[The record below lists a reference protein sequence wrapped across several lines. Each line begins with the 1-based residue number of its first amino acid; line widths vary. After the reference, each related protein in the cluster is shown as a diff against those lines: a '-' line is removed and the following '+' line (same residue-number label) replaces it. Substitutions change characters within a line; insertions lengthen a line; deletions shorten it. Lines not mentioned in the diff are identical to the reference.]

1 MKGQQGDH
9 KAKGYTP
16 SPRGMQNRRIWVT
29 GASSGIG
36 RALAIEL
43 ARCGARLAISGRDA
57 VRLQEVAADCA
68 GEVFVLPMDV
78 SRREDNQ
85 AAARQLERHFGEL
98 DSVVLNAGICEYV
111 DLPVLDAAS
120 ITRVMNVN
128 FNGLVY
134 GVEATLPLLRRGVTP
149 HLLGMS
155 STVAFVALP
164 RAEAYGASKAAIRY
178 FLQSLRVD
186 LLPQKIDVSIIC
198 PGFVKT
204 PLTDLND
211 FPMPMRITAE
221 AAALAIRRGMERREH
236 EISFPKRFS
245 VMMAVLGA
253 LPSRLRT
260 ICLRSLSRSTA
271 A

>member
-1 MKGQQGDH
+1 MKGSQGDG
-9 KAKGYTP
+9 KAGENVP
-16 SPRGMQNRRIWVT
+16 DRRRMLNRRIWVT

-36 RALAIEL
+36 RSLAIEL
-43 ARCGARLAISGRDA
+43 AHCGARLAISGRDA
-57 VRLQEVAADCA
+57 ARLAEVARDCA
-68 GEVFVLPMDV
+68 GDVLVLPMDV
-78 SRREDNQ
+78 SQREDNQ
-85 AAARQLERHFGEL
+85 MAAQQLERHFGAL

-111 DLPVLDAAS
+111 DLPAFDAVS

-134 GVEATLPLLRRGVTP
+134 GVEAALPLLRRGVAP
-149 HLLGMS
+149 HLVGMS

-164 RAEAYGASKAAIRY
+164 RAEAYGSSKAAIRY
-178 FLQSLRVD
+178 LLQSLRVD

-221 AAALAIRRGMERREH
+221 SAALSIRRGMERRQH

-245 VMMAVLGA
+245 VVMSVLGA

-260 ICLRSLSRSTA
+260 KLLRSLSRSTA